1 MLAVYKRELK
11 SVFHSMIGWIFI
23 AAIMFFVSLYFSIYN
38 LGQGYPYVSVVLS
51 SIVFVMILAV
61 PILTM
66 RIMTEDKRMCTDRL
80 LYTAPVK
87 SISVILGKYFAML
100 TVFAIPMAYTCLLP
114 LFLGL
119 YGKVPYL
126 ETYISILGFFVFGA
140 ACIAVGLFVS
150 SITENQIVAAVLG
163 FVFLFLGYMMSG
175 ITGFMSQ
182 DGNLLTKILDCYSF
196 YERIQ
201 TFFDG
206 VADIPSF
213 VYFITIAVLF
223 IFFTYEVLQKKRF
236 SVSTG
241 RITRSAFSTGLII
254 VVIAAAVL
262 ANYGVSK
269 LPAEMKQLDT
279 TDEGLYG
286 ITDTTKDYLAKL
298 DQDIR
303 IYVTSSEDGADTI
316 LTRMLDKYKSA
327 SKHIS
332 VEYKDPALYPE
343 FTAKYGDS
351 IQTGSV
357 IVESDKRF
365 KVVSNTSLYE
375 MDIDYQTYQQKV
387 TGYDGEGQITSAIA
401 YVLSD
406 DMPKLYQI
414 CGHSELALS
423 GEIQTSI
430 EKENIELASLNLMDV
445 DAIPD
450 DAAGIAIVSPTS
462 DFSED
467 DAGKIKAYLDNGGK
481 ALVIT
486 SYTEQG
492 IPNLLNVFKD
502 YGLTLTDGII
512 VDPAAQYYYQSPYLL
527 LPDVSSTVVSA
538 DIFNQKRYVL
548 LPYAQGLKVDE
559 ESAEDGEED
568 DLTVYQILKTSA
580 DAYAKTDLSDM
591 ETWEKEDGDE
601 EGPFAVGVY
610 VVKNKTQETN
620 TEFLW
625 VTSENILSENANGL
639 VSGSNYELLTN
650 MVARMKGD
658 EISISI
664 PVKNYMAESFTVPR
678 LVFFLG
684 FAVSVVIIPLMLIA
698 TGLIIWLGR
707 RKK

>member
-23 AAIMFFVSLYFSIYN
+23 AAIIFFVSLYFSIYN
-38 LGQGYPYVSVVLS
+38 IGQGYPYVSIVLS

-87 SISVILGKYFAML
+87 TISVILGKYFAML
-100 TVFAIPMAYTCLLP
+100 TVFAIPMVYTCILP

-119 YGKVPYL
+119 FGKITYL

-140 ACIAVGLFVS
+140 ACIAIGLFVS
-150 SITENQIVAAVLG
+150 SITENQIVAAILG

-182 DGNLLTKILDCYSF
+182 EGNLLTKILNCYSF

-213 VYFITIAVLF
+213 VYFITLAVVF
-223 IFFTYEVLQKKRF
+223 IFLTYEVLQKKRF
-236 SVSTG
+236 SAATG
-241 RITRSAFSTGLII
+241 RISRSAFSTGLIV

-262 ANYGVSK
+262 VNYGVSK
-269 LPAEMKQLDT
+269 LPENIKQLDT
-279 TDEGLYG
+279 TDVGLYG
-286 ITDTTKDYLAKL
+286 ITETTEEYLGAL
-298 DQDIR
+298 NDDIR
-303 IYVTSSEDGADTI
+303 IYVLSSEDGADTI
-316 LTRMLDKYKSA
+316 LSRMLEKYKAA
-327 SKHIS
+327 SKHIT

-343 FTAKYGDS
+343 FSEKYGETATS
-351 IQTGSV
+351 GSV

-365 KVVSNTSLYE
+365 KVVSSSSLYE
-375 MDIDYQTYQQKV
+375 MEIDYTTYQQKV

-406 DMPKLYQI
+406 EMPKLYQV

-430 EKENIELASLNLMDV
+430 EKENIELATLNLMDV
-445 DAIPD
+445 EAVPK
-450 DAAGIAIVSPTS
+450 DAAGIAIIAPVT

-467 DAGKIKAYLDNGGK
+467 DAAKIRDYLDNGGK
-481 ALVIT
+481 AVIIT
-486 SYTEQG
+486 SYTDQG
-492 IPNLLNVFKD
+492 TPNLLGIFED
-502 YGLTLTDGII
+502 YGLTLTDGIV

-527 LPDVSSTVVSA
+527 LPDVSSTIVTA
-538 DIFNQKRYVL
+538 DIYSQQRYVL
-548 LPYAQGLKVDE
+548 LPYAQGIKVDE
-559 ESAEDGEED
+559 ESAEDEEED
-568 DLTVYQILKTSA
+568 DLTVYQILTTSE
-580 DAYAKTDLSDM
+580 DAYAKADVSDA
-591 ETWEKEDGDE
+591 ENWEKEDGDE
-601 EGPFAVGVY
+601 EGPFAVGVW
-610 VVKNKTQETN
+610 VVKNKTQEEN

-625 VTSENILSENANGL
+625 VTSENILSENANAL

-650 MVARMKGD
+650 MVARMKGE

-664 PVKNYMAESFTVPR
+664 PAKNYMAESFTVPA

-684 FAVSVVIIPLMLIA
+684 FAISVVILPLALIA
-698 TGLIIWLGR
+698 TGLIIWIGR